1 MNKELIEEIFGSDM
15 FDVENPNKIKASS
28 SQNEEK

>member
-15 FDVENPNKIKASS
+15 FDVENPNKNKISPD
-28 SQNEEK
+28 QNKNE